1 MSIQVT
7 VPNLPES
14 VQNAT
19 LSEWRKQPGDPII
32 IGETLVELET
42 DKVVLDVPAPYGGVM
57 LQHLRSPGDIVTSG
71 EILAVIDDVAATPA
85 LAAETPHAAP
95 LTESTPATQ
104 AKPSIKESAS
114 PSVPT
119 VTVEEEPLHIY
130 AQPVSPAVRRLLS
143 EHCVDPAQVKGS
155 GKDGKLTKQDIID
168 YVDANKAKSAA
179 SILSVP
185 IAASPVAAPIA
196 APVSYGQKPGVR
208 RVPMTRLRARI
219 SERLL
224 ESQRNT
230 ATLTTFNE
238 VNMQKVFEVRN
249 QYKARF
255 EQEYKVKLGFMS
267 FFVKAAV
274 EALKRFPVVN
284 ASIEGD
290 DIVYHDFYDIGIA
303 VSSER
308 GLVVPVLRGV
318 DKLDFGA
325 IEKAV
330 LDFSIKARD
339 GKLSLE
345 DLTGGTFTITNGGTY
360 GSLLSTPILNPPQS
374 GILGMHAIKD
384 RPMAENGQVV
394 IRPMIYLAFS
404 YDHRLIDGREAVLF
418 LYTIK
423 ELLEDPVRLLL
434 KV

>member
-19 LSEWRKQPGDPII
+19 LSEWRKQPGDPVAV
-32 IGETLVELET
+32 GDTLIELET
-42 DKVVLDVPAPYGGVM
+42 DKVVLDVPATHAGILG
-57 LQHLRSPGDIVTSG
+57 QHLRKPGDIVVSG
-71 EILAVIDDVAATPA
+71 DKLAVIEDQPVAVAASVQQPPQADPA
-85 LAAETPHAAP
+85 PVVPAAP
-95 LTESTPATQ
+95 SLPAV
-104 AKPSIKESAS
+104 AIPVVSAEAVAEQS
-114 PSVPT
+114 LPGYS
-119 VTVEEEPLHIY
+119 
-130 AQPVSPAVRRLLS
+130 QPVSPAVRRLLN
-143 EHCVDPAQVKGS
+143 EHCLDAAQIAGS
-155 GKDGKLTKQDIID
+155 GKDGKVTKQDILD
-168 YVDANKAKSAA
+168 YVEANQAKPAA
-179 SILSVP
+179 PSL
-185 IAASPVAAPIA
+185 AAPIA
-196 APVSYGQKPGVR
+196 PPFIAPVEATVPVHNTGLVQRER

-219 SERLL
+219 AERLL

-238 VNMQKVFEVRN
+238 VDMHKVFEVRN
-249 QYKARF
+249 QYKAKF

-274 EALKRFPVVN
+274 EALKRFPIVN
-284 ASIEGD
+284 ASIEGN
-290 DIVYHDFYDIGIA
+290 DIVYHDYYDIGIA
-303 VSSER
+303 VSSDR
-308 GLVVPVLRGV
+308 GLVVPILRDV
-318 DKLDFGA
+318 DKLDFGG

-330 LDFSIKARD
+330 LDYSLKARD

-360 GSLLSTPILNPPQS
+360 GSMLSTPILNPPQS

-384 RPMAENGQVV
+384 RPVVENGHVV
-394 IRPMIYLAFS
+394 VRPIIYLAFS
-404 YDHRLIDGREAVLF
+404 YDHRLIDGRDAVLF

>member
-14 VQNAT
+14 VQDAT
-19 LSEWRKQPGDPII
+19 LSEWRKHPGDPVST
-32 IGETLVELET
+32 GDTLVELET
-42 DKVVLDVPAPYGGVM
+42 DKVVLEVPAPQDGV
-57 LQHLRSPGDIVTSG
+57 LGQQLRSKGDVVASG
-71 EILAVIDDVAATPA
+71 ELLAMIEELPQAAPEAKPTTA
-85 LAAETPHAAP
+85 LA
-95 LTESTPATQ
+95 Q
-104 AKPSIKESAS
+104 GSAV
-114 PSVPT
+114 VPQSALA
-119 VTVEEEPLHIY
+119 VEEETLHIY

-143 EHCVDPAQVKGS
+143 EHNLDAAQIKGS
-155 GKDGKLTKQDIID
+155 GKDGRLNKQDIMD
-168 YVDANKAKSAA
+168 HLEAQQAKPAPPALNPPMPSDLA
-179 SILSVP
+179 P
-185 IAASPVAAPIA
+185 APIA
-196 APVSYGQKPGVR
+196 TAAATSMRVQRQGER

-224 ESQRNT
+224 DSQRST

-238 VNMQKVFEVRN
+238 VNMHKVFEVRN

-274 EALKRFPVVN
+274 EALKRFPIVN
-284 ASIEGD
+284 ASIEGE
-290 DIVYHDFYDIGIA
+290 DIVYHDYYDIGIA
-303 VSSER
+303 VSSDR
-308 GLVVPVLRGV
+308 GLVVPILRGA
-318 DKLDFGA
+318 DKLDFGG
-325 IEKAV
+325 IEKSV
-330 LDFSIKARD
+330 LDYSLKARD

-345 DLTGGTFTITNGGTY
+345 ELTGGTFTITNGGTY

-384 RPMAENGQVV
+384 RPIVENGQIV

-423 ELLEDPVRLLL
+423 ELLEDPMRLVL

>member
-19 LSEWRKQPGDPII
+19 LSEWRKMPGDTVTT
-32 IGETLVELET
+32 GETLVELET
-42 DKVVLDVPAPYGGVM
+42 DKVVLDVPAPQDGVM
-57 LQHLRSPGDIVTSG
+57 GRQLRNKGDIVTSG
-71 EILAVIDDVAATPA
+71 EMLAIIEAIAASPTPAPESKPAETAMPVPSVLAVE
-85 LAAETPHAAP
+85 ET
-95 LTESTPATQ
+95 
-104 AKPSIKESAS
+104 
-114 PSVPT
+114 
-119 VTVEEEPLHIY
+119 LHVY
-130 AQPVSPAVRRLLS
+130 DQPISPAVRRLLN
-143 EHCVDPAQVKGS
+143 EHRLDAAKIKGT
-155 GKDGKLTKQDIID
+155 GKDGKLTKQDILD
-168 YVDANKAKSAA
+168 HLEAETAKPA
-179 SILSVP
+179 
-185 IAASPVAAPIA
+185 VAAPYTP
-196 APVSYGQKPGVR
+196 PVSASPEPVQPIESAVPLANAAQAQGER

-238 VNMQKVFEVRN
+238 VNMHKIFAVRN
-249 QYKARF
+249 QYKASF
-255 EQEYKVKLGFMS
+255 EKEYKVKLGFMS

-274 EALKRFPVVN
+274 EALKRYPIVN
-284 ASIEGD
+284 ASIEGN
-290 DIVYHDFYDIGIA
+290 DIVYHDYYDIGIA
-303 VSSER
+303 VSSDR
-308 GLVVPVLRGV
+308 GLVVPVLRDA

-325 IEKAV
+325 VEKAV
-330 LDFSIKARD
+330 LDFSLKARD
-339 GKLSLE
+339 GKLSLD

-360 GSLLSTPILNPPQS
+360 GSMLSTPILNPPQS

-384 RPMAENGQVV
+384 RPIVENGEIV
-394 IRPMIYLAFS
+394 IRPIIYLAFS
-404 YDHRLIDGREAVLF
+404 YDHRLIDGREAVQF

>member
-14 VQNAT
+14 VQDAT
-19 LSEWRKQPGDPII
+19 LSEWHKQPGDTVSM
-32 IGETLVELET
+32 GETLVELET
-42 DKVVLDVPAPYGGVM
+42 DKVVLDVPAPQDGVVT
-57 LQHLRSPGDIVTSG
+57 QHLRHKGDIVTSG
-71 EILAVIDDVAATPA
+71 EILAIIESVLSPPSPVA
-85 LAAETPHAAP
+85 E
-95 LTESTPATQ
+95 
-104 AKPSIKESAS
+104 AKPME
-114 PSVPT
+114 PEPEPTPVPVPET
-119 VTVEEEPLHIY
+119 VREETLHIY
-130 AQPVSPAVRRLLS
+130 AQPISPAVRRLLS
-143 EHCVDPAQVKGS
+143 EHNLDAAQIKGS
-155 GKDGKLTKQDIID
+155 GKDGRLNKQDIVD
-168 YVDANKAKSAA
+168 YLETQKAR
-179 SILSVP
+179 
-185 IAASPVAAPIA
+185 PVAAPFIAPIASAAAPATIA
-196 APVSYGQKPGVR
+196 AYAAPTPSVAQSQGER

-219 SERLL
+219 AERLI

-238 VNMQKVFEVRN
+238 VDMHKVFEVRN

-274 EALKRFPVVN
+274 EALKRFPAVN
-284 ASIEGD
+284 ASIEGG
-290 DIVYHDFYDIGIA
+290 DIVYHDYYDIGIA
-303 VSSER
+303 VSSDR
-308 GLVVPVLRGV
+308 GLVVPILRGV

-325 IEKAV
+325 IEKSV
-330 LDFSIKARD
+330 LDYSIKARD

-384 RPMAENGQVV
+384 RPIVENGQIV

>member
-1 MSIQVT
+1 MSIQVS

-19 LSEWRKQPGDPII
+19 VSAWRKQPGDSILM
-32 IGETLVELET
+32 GDTLVELET
-42 DKVVLDVPAPYGGVM
+42 DKVVLDVPAPQNGI
-57 LQHLRSPGDIVTSG
+57 LKEQLRQQGDVVTSG
-71 EILAVIDDVAATPA
+71 EMLAVIEAVEANAVSPAPEPAPPPQPAVPQSAPPAMPTATVAE
-85 LAAETPHAAP
+85 ET
-95 LTESTPATQ
+95 
-104 AKPSIKESAS
+104 I
-114 PSVPT
+114 
-119 VTVEEEPLHIY
+119 HIY
-130 AQPVSPAVRRLLS
+130 AQPVSPAVRRLLV
-143 EHCVDPAQVKGS
+143 EHNLDAAKIQGS
-155 GKDGKLTKQDIID
+155 GKDGRLNKQDILD
-168 YVDANKAKSAA
+168 YLAAQQGKSAA
-179 SILSVP
+179 FTSTAPSYAATLATPSPTPTLAAAQPGSV
-185 IAASPVAAPIA
+185 
-196 APVSYGQKPGVR
+196 GQKPGER

-219 SERLL
+219 AERLL
-224 ESQRNT
+224 ESQRST

-238 VNMQKVFEVRN
+238 VNMQKVFDVRN

-274 EALKRFPVVN
+274 EALKRYPVVN
-284 ASIEGD
+284 ASIEGN
-290 DIVYHDFYDIGIA
+290 DIVYHDNYDIGIA
-303 VSSER
+303 VSSDR
-308 GLVVPVLRGV
+308 GLVVPILRNA
-318 DKLDFGA
+318 DTLDFGA
-325 IEKAV
+325 IEKSV
-330 LDFSIKARD
+330 LDYSIKARD

-360 GSLLSTPILNPPQS
+360 GSMLSTPILNPPQS

-384 RPMAENGQVV
+384 RPVVENGQIV

-423 ELLEDPVRLLL
+423 ELLEDPVRLVL